1 MRSIIPFVHQ
11 LEDSEAA
18 QWCDA
23 LSEQLPECDIRQ
35 FCQLNSDEKS
45 GATVA
50 VVANPS
56 PGDVAQLPNLK
67 WVHSVWAGVEGM
79 LASLAHMPFEIVRL
93 TDPQLAQTMSEAVLA
108 WVMYLHRDMPQYR
121 QLQSASQW
129 RQLPYTDPGDRHI
142 VLLGLGALG
151 QKSALRLVDN
161 GFGVSGWSRSAKHME
176 SVRCYSG
183 VQQLSELLSEAD
195 IIVSLLPLTRDTESL
210 MDRQF
215 FRQVKT
221 GAALINFG
229 RGASVVEPDLLKAL
243 DQGQLSHAVLDVFA
257 QEPLPPESPLWSHP
271 GITLLPHISAPTSI
285 ATASPIVAANI
296 IRYLSQGIIPES
308 VDKSRGY

>member
-1 MRSIIPFVHQ
+1 MRLLIPFIHRV
-11 LEDSEAA
+11 DSQEA
-18 QWCDA
+18 CDWVA
-23 LSEQLPECDIRQ
+23 AIQARLPGCDIRL
-35 FCQLNSDEKS
+35 FSQLSES
-45 GATVA
+45 ERALATVA
-50 VVANPS
+50 IVANPD
-56 PGDVAQLPNLK
+56 PADVIKLPNLK

-79 LASLAHMPFEIVRL
+79 MASLVHMPFQIVRL

-121 QLQSASQW
+121 QQQLASQW
-129 RQLPYTDPGDRHI
+129 HQRPYTDPGDRHI

-161 GFGVSGWSRSAKHME
+161 GFRVSGWSRSVKCID
-176 SVRCYSG
+176 SVRCYAGSE
-183 VQQLSELLSEAD
+183 QLTALLSQAD

-285 ATASPIVAANI
+285 ATASCIVAANI
-296 IRYLSQGIIPES
+296 SRYLSQGIIPES